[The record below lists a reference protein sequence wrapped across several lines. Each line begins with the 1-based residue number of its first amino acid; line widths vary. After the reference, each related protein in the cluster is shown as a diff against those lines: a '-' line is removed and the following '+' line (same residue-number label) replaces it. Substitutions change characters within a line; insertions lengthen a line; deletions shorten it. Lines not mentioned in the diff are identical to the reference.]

1 MIVDKIKQKSNNF
14 AMNRNQSQPLVV
26 RPVQQNNIQSQP
38 LVVRPVQQNN
48 IQSQPLVVRP
58 VQQFKTRNRSTK
70 QSHCA
75 TNTEKH
81 TSMTTTDRYWSF

>member
-14 AMNRNQSQPLVV
+14 AMNK
-26 RPVQQNNIQSQP
+26 IQSQP

-58 VQQFKTRNRSTK
+58 VQQFKTRNRSAK
-70 QSHCA
+70 QA
-75 TNTEKH
+75 TCFNANTETKSNRIAQQ
-81 TSMTTTDRYWSF
+81 TQKNTQVL